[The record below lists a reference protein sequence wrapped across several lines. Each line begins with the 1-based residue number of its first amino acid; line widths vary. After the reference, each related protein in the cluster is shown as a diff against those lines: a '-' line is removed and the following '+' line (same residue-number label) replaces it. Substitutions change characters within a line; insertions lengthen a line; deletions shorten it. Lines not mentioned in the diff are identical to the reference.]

1 MNGFVIIKAIISQK
15 FGRIFFSPA
24 LVVDTKVNA
33 SVEGQGDIL
42 IQLQAANEGAV
53 KSGPFVRHIL
63 RIGGPSFNVT
73 EKIHSLTQW
82 IWLGG

>member
-1 MNGFVIIKAIISQK
+1 MVSSVSSRSSFKFHVADTVRQVGRGIGYDSPKNRMNGFVIIKAIISQK

-42 IQLQAANEGAV
+42 DSAAGSE
-53 KSGPFVRHIL
+53 
-63 RIGGPSFNVT
+63 
-73 EKIHSLTQW
+73 
-82 IWLGG
+82 